1 MSEIKLFK
9 IKGDIKQIVSSEV
22 LLEKELQTLIE
33 KNMETFFGVRFL
45 KSEYVITNGR
55 TPKKVSI
62 FFSIKV

>member
-33 KNMETFFGVRFL
+33 KNMETFLVYDF
-45 KSEYVITNGR
+45 
-55 TPKKVSI
+55 
-62 FFSIKV
+62 